1 MAEEVQDQ
9 APEAARGGSESP
21 EVSSA
26 ATPRKAE
33 PRKTLPYKVQKFIVE
48 QNACD
53 EKPSDVV
60 KAVKEE
66 FAIDI
71 TRQLVEHYDPTK
83 AAGSQLSA
91 KLAEHYWAVRE
102 KYERQEEE
110 RGIGSISYRL
120 RRLGVLERLA
130 FSKGNSLEA
139 RECMKQA
146 AEDKGGK
153 YTNRR
158 EMTGAGGGP
167 IRLTVEEQRK
177 EAAARMLSKL
187 VSKGLSERDARER
200 LVELG
205 VDERDLAPLSE
216 K

>member
-1 MAEEVQDQ
+1 MAEE
-9 APEAARGGSESP
+9 G
-21 EVSSA
+21 
-26 ATPRKAE
+26 
-33 PRKTLPYKVQKFIVE
+33 TLPVGDVSGTPAVSGGAPPAKPDKKPGEQLSDKVKKFIVE

-66 FAIDI
+66 FGVEI
-71 TRQLVEHYDPTK
+71 TRQAVERYDPTK
-83 AAGSQLSA
+83 ANGSRLSQR
-91 KLAEHYWAVRE
+91 LADHYWETRK
-102 KYERQEEE
+102 KYEDMEES
-110 RGIGSISYRL
+110 RGIGSISYRI
-120 RRLGVLERLA
+120 RRLAVLERQA
-130 FSKGNSLEA
+130 FVRGNSQEV
-139 RECMKQA
+139 RECLKQA

-177 EAAARMLSKL
+177 ETAARMLAKL
-187 VSKGLSERDARER
+187 VAKGMSEAEARAR

-205 VDERDLAPLSE
+205 VDELDLPTLQGN
-216 K
+216 

>member
-1 MAEEVQDQ
+1 MAENEQDQ
-9 APEAARGGSESP
+9 AAGGRGEAP
-21 EVSSA
+21 EVSPA
-26 ATPRKAE
+26 PEGKKAE
-33 PRKTLPYKVQKFIVE
+33 PRNTLPHKVQKFIVE

-66 FAIDI
+66 FGVDV
-71 TRQLVEHYDPTK
+71 TRQAVERYDPTK
-83 AAGSQLSA
+83 AYGAHLRQALVDY
-91 KLAEHYWAVRE
+91 YWEVRE
-102 KYERQEEE
+102 KYEQQEEK

-120 RRLGVLERLA
+120 RRLGVLERTA
-130 FSKGNSLEA
+130 FARGNSLEA

-158 EMTGAGGGP
+158 EMTGANGGP

-177 EAAARMLSKL
+177 ETAAKMLAKL
-187 VSKGLSERDARER
+187 VARGMDEGDARAR

-205 VDERDLAPLSE
+205 VDERDLPALPGS
-216 K
+216 